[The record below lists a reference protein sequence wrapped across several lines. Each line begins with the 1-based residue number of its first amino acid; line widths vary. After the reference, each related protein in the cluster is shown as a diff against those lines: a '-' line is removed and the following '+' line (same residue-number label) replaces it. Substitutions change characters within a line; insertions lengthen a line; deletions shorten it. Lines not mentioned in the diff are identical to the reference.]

1 MKDKFSLYK
10 DCQQIAEQA
19 HLAYLKRMEVEKEN
33 RKLRAMLYLMC
44 VLLSVGY
51 GAILLALIATL
62 STR

>member
-10 DCQQIAEQA
+10 DYQQLAEQA
-19 HLAYLKRMEVEKEN
+19 HLEYLKRMDVETEN
-33 RKLRAMLYLMC
+33 QKLRAMLFLMC
-44 VLLSVGY
+44 ALLSVGH

>member
-1 MKDKFSLYK
+1 MKDKFSLYR
-10 DCQQIAEQA
+10 DCQQLAEQA
-19 HLAYLKRMEVEKEN
+19 HLEYLKRMEVETEN

-44 VLLSVGY
+44 ALLSVGH